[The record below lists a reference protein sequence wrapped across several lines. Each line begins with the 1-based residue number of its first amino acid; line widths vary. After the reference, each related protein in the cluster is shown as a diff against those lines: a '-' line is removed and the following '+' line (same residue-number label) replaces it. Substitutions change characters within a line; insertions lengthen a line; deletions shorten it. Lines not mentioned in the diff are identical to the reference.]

1 MEQFRTPS
9 IEMGGDSTLEGVEDN
24 LLKTPRSTQLHS
36 NIETLSAKK
45 ESIDRPSAGSQDR
58 DRNSDGCQEDA
69 ASQVG
74 GSRKSEPDIADR

>member
-9 IEMGGDSTLEGVEDN
+9 IEMGGDSTLEWVEA
-24 LLKTPRSTQLHS
+24 HS

-45 ESIDRPSAGSQDR
+45 ESIDRPSAGPKDR
-58 DRNSDGCQEDA
+58 DRGSDGCQEDA

-74 GSRKSEPDIADR
+74 GARESEPDIAAR